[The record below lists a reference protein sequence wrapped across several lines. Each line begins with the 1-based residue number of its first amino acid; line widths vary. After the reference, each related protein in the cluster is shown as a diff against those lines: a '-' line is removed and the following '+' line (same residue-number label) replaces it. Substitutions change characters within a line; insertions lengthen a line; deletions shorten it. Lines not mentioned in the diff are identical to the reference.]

1 MTTTIARRRFKPL
14 VLLVVTGIV
23 LWFACAQHYIG
34 NPSFSHQSGFYSE
47 DFVLEISAF
56 NADKIYYTLDGSVP
70 DENSF
75 VYAEPIKISD
85 ATCNPN
91 NYSMRTDVSTGFME
105 ELIKSSNGKNDPPG
119 YKAPDFPVD
128 KCTVIRAVAV
138 NSKGDISKTV
148 TASYFVK
155 SQMENYNTKVISLVT
170 EPDNLFDDKD
180 GIYVTGETFEDYLE
194 KGELGHNWSFWEAN
208 YRNHGAEWE
217 REVNVEFFDENG
229 ELKQSCPAGIRVHG
243 GVSRGTLPRGLNL
256 YARREYS
263 GFDNFG
269 IPLFDSGY
277 IPKRITLNSG
287 GNQLITQFPDY
298 MMSERTGHLNFS
310 AMQFEPYVLFINGEY
325 WGFYW
330 LSEKYD
336 GEYVEYH
343 YDVEPGNVEM
353 IKNGELEEG
362 NPEDIE
368 LYNDMMSF
376 ICDNDMSLEENFQ
389 KACELVDMESLI
401 DYYASMM
408 YIARIED
415 WPGTNFALWRSRDIS
430 SKPYSDGKW
439 RWMMFDCNSTGMRE
453 DIDLTSHNTLQ
464 RLINRKAFFNS
475 LWQNETFRE
484 MFEQRILYIGET
496 CFDGEDM
503 SRFIDEYEK
512 EMTPVLEKS
521 WDRFYG
527 KDNDKDKVFSDMME
541 SHRAFFYGRID
552 AVKSWFQQ

>member
-1 MTTTIARRRFKPL
+1 MTTTIARKRLKPL
-14 VLLVVTGIV
+14 LILAVMGLV
-23 LWFACAQHYIG
+23 LWVACTQHYIG
-34 NPSFSHQSGFYSE
+34 NPSLSHQSGFYSE

-56 NADKIYYTLDGSVP
+56 NADKIYYTLDGS
-70 DENSF
+70 
-75 VYAEPIKISD
+75 EPSEKSLCYTGPIVISD
-85 ATCNPN
+85 ATDNPN
-91 NYSMRTDVSTGFME
+91 NYSARTDVSAGFME
-105 ELIKSSNGKNDPPG
+105 DLIINSNGKYDPPG
-119 YKAPDFPVD
+119 YKVPDFPVD

-138 NSKGDISKTV
+138 NSKGDVSKTV
-148 TASYFVK
+148 TASYFV
-155 SQMENYNTKVISLVT
+155 SSEMENYNTKVISLVA
-170 EPDNLFDDKD
+170 EPDNLFDEKN
-180 GIYVTGETFEDYLE
+180 GIYVTGETFDKYLE
-194 KGELGHNWSFWEAN
+194 KGELGHDWRFWEAN
-208 YRNHGAEWE
+208 YRNRGSEWE
-217 REVNVEFFDENG
+217 QEVNVEFFDEKG
-229 ELKQSCPAGIRVHG
+229 VLQQSCPAGIRVHG
-243 GVSRGTLPRGLNL
+243 GVSRATLPRGLNL

-263 GFDNFG
+263 GYDSFG
-269 IPLFDSGY
+269 IPLFSSGFV
-277 IPKRITLNSG
+277 PEKITLNSG

-298 MMSERTGHLNFS
+298 MMSERVGHLNFS

-336 GEYVEYH
+336 GKYLEH
-343 YDVEPGNVEM
+343 YYNVEPDNAVI

-376 ICDNDMSLEENFQ
+376 ICDNDMSLDENFQ

-430 SKPYSDGKW
+430 SNPYSDGKW

-453 DIDLTSHNTLQ
+453 DLELTTHNTLQ

-484 MFEQRILYIGET
+484 MYEQRIVYIGET

-503 SRFIDEYEK
+503 SRFIDEYTEDMK
-512 EMTPVLEKS
+512 PMLEKS

-527 KDNDKDKVFSDMME
+527 KNSSAEKEFSDMME
-541 SHRAFFYGRID
+541 SHRAFFHGRIY